1 MVVLS
6 GQHRGRDPA
15 VQAAYAYLAGRG
27 DAFEH
32 LTAAREKLGADAPRD
47 EVVILAAELART

>member
-1 MVVLS
+1 M
-6 GQHRGRDPA
+6 
-15 VQAAYAYLAGRG
+15 QAAYAYLAGRG